1 MSPAARAIT
10 VVLVAM
16 CITAVAVPPDAP
28 NAVAGWLAARQFDW
42 HMRARAT
49 RLRCPWYRPVFC
61 HELPLLAGPLG
72 PAANSALLGVD
83 RLMCQPWPITEPWGD
98 ACHTTKADTT
108 LTLMFER
115 SGRVVNLARFWTPV
129 HARSAYEVLRR
140 SLESRLGPGHL
151 CPQRHDLGVTE
162 HRRWQLDTHTEG
174 IHFLGGSM
182 LVLDLALGKVR
193 EAC

>member
-10 VVLVAM
+10 VVLVGI
-16 CITAVAVPPDAP
+16 CIAAVAVPTDAPDA
-28 NAVAGWLAARQFDW
+28 VASWLAARQFDW
-42 HMRARAT
+42 QMRARTT
-49 RLRCPWYRPVFC
+49 RLRCPWYRSVFC
-61 HELPLLAGPLG
+61 QKLPLLAGPLG
-72 PAANSALLGVD
+72 PAADSALFGVD
-83 RLMCQPWPITEPWGD
+83 RLTCQQWPITEPWGD
-98 ACHTTKADTT
+98 ACRTRKADTT

-115 SGRVVNLARFWTPV
+115 GGRVVNLARLWTPV
-129 HARSAYEVLRR
+129 HARSAYDALRS

-151 CPQRHDLGVTE
+151 CPQSDDLGVTE

-182 LVLDLALGKVR
+182 LVLDQALGKVG